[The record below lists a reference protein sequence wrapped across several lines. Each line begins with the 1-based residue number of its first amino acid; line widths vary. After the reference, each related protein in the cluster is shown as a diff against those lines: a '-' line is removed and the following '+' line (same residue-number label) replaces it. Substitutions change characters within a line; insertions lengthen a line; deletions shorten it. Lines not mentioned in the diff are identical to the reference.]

1 MKNSFSL
8 FEIILTLIISSIVII
23 YSTIFTKELILQ
35 NKQTQ
40 QIEIDK
46 INFLATKIFF
56 EKHKNELDKFSF
68 ENNNLYF
75 ENNLLLK
82 DVKEFTL
89 NKNLEKISI
98 YINLKNN
105 IIQKWEFN
113 L

>member
-46 INFLATKIFF
+46 INFLATKIFL
-56 EKHKNELDKFSF
+56 EKHKNELNKFSF

-105 IIQKWEFN
+105 IIQKWEFS

>member
-23 YSTIFTKELILQ
+23 YSTIFTKESLFQ
-35 NKQTQ
+35 NRQNQ

-68 ENNNLYF
+68 KNNNLYF
-75 ENNLLLK
+75 DNNLLLK

-89 NKNLEKISI
+89 DINSKKVSI
-98 YINLKNN
+98 YINLKNH
-105 IIQKWEFN
+105 IIQNWEFN